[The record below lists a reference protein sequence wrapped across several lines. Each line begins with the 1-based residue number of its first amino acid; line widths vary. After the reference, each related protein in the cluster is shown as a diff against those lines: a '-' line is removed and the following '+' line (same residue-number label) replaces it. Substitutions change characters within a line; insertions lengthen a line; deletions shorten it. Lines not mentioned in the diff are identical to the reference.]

1 MKILLSAYACEPWK
15 GSEPD
20 VGFQTMLSVAEHH
33 DVWVLTKQNNLT
45 SLETFLRDD
54 PRSERISLHG
64 LDLGPVSS
72 RLKKGGRL
80 GLTWY
85 YHRWQGKASELAL
98 QLDRM
103 VDFDAVFH
111 ITFASYWMKVGA
123 AWVDKPLLLG
133 PVGGAVEAPIRLL
146 TELGWRGVVEELFR
160 GAGRRIW
167 FRLPGVRFAAKRASH
182 ILVNNRETGRR
193 LATVAAAPIT
203 VLPNPTAVQVPALLS
218 PRKPSN
224 DIAFVG
230 RLIPWKGVLL
240 ALRCMR
246 YVQTPGAR
254 LLVFGEGP
262 DQDRI
267 VNRIRQWGL
276 EDRVVV
282 VGHIARS
289 ELLERLSKCGAMIHP
304 ALHEEGGNVVAEALA
319 MEVPVVCLDRGGPP
333 ITLSLFPAIESHA
346 IEPKWPTQTA
356 RAMAAAI
363 DRVLQNARPRGQ
375 TTGRP
380 RLDFKHEVLTALQTI
395 ASGID

>member
-33 DVWVLTKQNNLT
+33 DVWVLTKQNNLP
-45 SLETFLRDD
+45 SLESVLQGD

-64 LDLGPVSS
+64 LDLGTVSS
-72 RLKKGGRL
+72 RLKRIGRV
-80 GLTWY
+80 GLMWY

-98 QLDRM
+98 QLDLV

-123 AWVDKPLLLG
+123 ARVDKPLLLG
-133 PVGGAVEAPIRLL
+133 PVGGAVEAPFRLFA
-146 TELGWRGVVEELFR
+146 ELGWRGVVEELFR
-160 GAGRRIW
+160 AAGRRIW
-167 FRLPGVRFAAKRASH
+167 FRLPGVRFAAQRASH

-193 LATVAAAPIT
+193 LATVAKAPIK
-203 VLPNPTAVQVPALLS
+203 VLPNPTAVEVPAVLS
-218 PRKPSN
+218 PRNPSN

-230 RLIPWKGVLL
+230 RLIPWKGVQL

-246 YVQTPGAR
+246 YIRTPGAR

-262 DQDRI
+262 DQGRI
-267 VNRIRQWGL
+267 LRRIRRWRL
-276 EDRVVV
+276 EDRVSV

-289 ELLERLSKCGAMIHP
+289 ELLERLSQCGAMIHP

-333 ITLSLFPAIESHA
+333 ITLSLFPAIESYA
-346 IEPKWPTQTA
+346 IAPQWPTQTA
-356 RAMAAAI
+356 RGMAAAI

-380 RLDFKHEVLTALQTI
+380 QLDFKQEVLTALQSI
-395 ASGID
+395 APGIG